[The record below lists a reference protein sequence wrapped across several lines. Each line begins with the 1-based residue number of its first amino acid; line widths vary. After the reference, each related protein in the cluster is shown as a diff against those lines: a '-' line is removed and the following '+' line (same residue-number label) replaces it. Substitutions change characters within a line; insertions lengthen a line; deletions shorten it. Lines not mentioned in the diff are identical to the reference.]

1 MFSRGICIHFFANA
15 KTPYL
20 VIDSNPLDFVRYPEH
35 LKLIENRIRA
45 ALGISPY
52 QPTLLDGDD

>member
-1 MFSRGICIHFFANA
+1 
-15 KTPYL
+15 

-35 LKLIENRIRA
+35 LNLIENRIRE

-52 QPTLLDGDD
+52 QPTLLDGD